1 MLMMIIYY
9 KDDDTDNHDNGDN
22 YNNNYKING
31 DYRYNDKKIYKIDNI
46 VTCSNHNLIII
57 YCSNMTGRYYDD

>member
-1 MLMMIIYY
+1 MIMMIQIIMTMVITTIIIII
-9 KDDDTDNHDNGDN
+9 KSMVIIT
-22 YNNNYKING
+22 I
-31 DYRYNDKKIYKIDNI
+31 KKIYKIDNI